1 MQRSTT
7 MNLQPA
13 DRNLL
18 INGLTLIA
26 LGVSVLILNSWNQL
40 FVRTLVGLF
49 WGTFILV
56 LNWSDVVYLVRDFR
70 QSNGGRQHSSQ

>member
-18 INGLTLIA
+18 INSLTLIA

-70 QSNGGRQHSSQ
+70 QSNGGQQHSSQ